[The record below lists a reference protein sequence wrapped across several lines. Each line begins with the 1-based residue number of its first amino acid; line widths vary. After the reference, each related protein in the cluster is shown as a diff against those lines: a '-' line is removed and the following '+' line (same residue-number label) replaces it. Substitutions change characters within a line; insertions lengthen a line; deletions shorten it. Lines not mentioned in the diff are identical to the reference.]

1 MLLIVSGA
9 NTAAA
14 RHHGGDAAC
23 HREPAIVRFGWH
35 EQSAGVIAVDSILVQ
50 AACFITGDRQV
61 VALRYKLI
69 RQLNGGDALRAIA
82 RTGERDQQQRV
93 RRAEIIHRVGD
104 QIGRRYRGDVFP
116 RVAGK
121 PWRNDVAD
129 KSRRTRAGQNDPQ
142 IGLAQQWRQKTVDRR
157 AQIINIVERAK
168 PAGWLLADLF
178 FGPVPVVAIVVCG
191 ITQSLVV

>member
-1 MLLIVSGA
+1 MIFFS
-9 NTAAA
+9 
-14 RHHGGDAAC
+14 
-23 HREPAIVRFGWH
+23 
-35 EQSAGVIAVDSILVQ
+35 
-50 AACFITGDRQV
+50 
-61 VALRYKLI
+61 
-69 RQLNGGDALRAIA
+69 
-82 RTGERDQQQRV
+82 
-93 RRAEIIHRVGD
+93 
-104 QIGRRYRGDVFP
+104 

-129 KSRRTRAGQNDPQ
+129 KRRRTRAGQNDPQ

-178 FGPVPVVAIVVCG
+178 FGPVPVVVVVCG

>member
-1 MLLIVSGA
+1 M
-9 NTAAA
+9 
-14 RHHGGDAAC
+14 
-23 HREPAIVRFGWH
+23 RFGWH
-35 EQSAGVIAVDSILVQ
+35 EQSAGVIAVDGILVQ

-178 FGPVPVVAIVVCG
+178 FGPGAGGGDSGLWHNSVLSRVNSTSDAGKCVAIFRFV
-191 ITQSLVV
+191 SLVHFSN